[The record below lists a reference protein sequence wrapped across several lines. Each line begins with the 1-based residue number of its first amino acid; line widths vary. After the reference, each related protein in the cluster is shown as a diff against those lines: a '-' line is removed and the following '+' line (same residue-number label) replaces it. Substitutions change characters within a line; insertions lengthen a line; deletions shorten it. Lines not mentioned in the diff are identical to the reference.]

1 MTQGERV
8 KLLRNS
14 LNLSQEK
21 FGERINMKKNS
32 ISQIENGVN
41 NLTDIVAK
49 SISNEFNVNY
59 FWLRDGEGDMYI
71 DAPETVIDELKR
83 TYDLSEFEEKLL
95 KQYLVLSKDERDVLQ
110 KIIKGV
116 FHIEEKKWL
125 RFAIIYL
132 RNKYIHS

>member
-8 KLLRNS
+8 KSLRKT
-14 LNLSQEK
+14 LNLTLEK
-21 FGERINMKKNS
+21 FGEKLGVGKTA
-32 ISQIENGVN
+32 ISLIENGKN
-41 NLTDIVAK
+41 SLTDIVAK

-116 FHIEEKKWL
+116 FHIDEKKWL

>member
-71 DAPETVIDELKR
+71 DAPKTVIDELKR
-83 TYDLSEFEEKLL
+83 TYSLSDFEEKIL
-95 KQYLVLSKDERDVLQ
+95 KQYLILTEDERSVLQ
-110 KIIKGV
+110 DILKKM
-116 FHIEEKKWL
+116 FHIDEKK
-125 RFAIIYL
+125 
-132 RNKYIHS
+132 

>member
-116 FHIEEKKWL
+116 FHIDEKKMIAFCNHL
-125 RFAIIYL
+125 L
-132 RNKYIHS
+132 KK

>member
-71 DAPETVIDELKR
+71 DAPKTVIDELKR
-83 TYDLSEFEEKLL
+83 TYSLSEFEEKLL

-116 FHIEEKKWL
+116 FHIDEKK
-125 RFAIIYL
+125 
-132 RNKYIHS
+132 

>member
-8 KLLRNS
+8 KSLRKT
-14 LNLSQEK
+14 LNLTLEK
-21 FGERINMKKNS
+21 FGEKLGVGKTA
-32 ISQIENGVN
+32 ISLIENGKN
-41 NLTDIVAK
+41 SLTEAMAI
-49 SISNEFNVNY
+49 SICREFNVNY

-71 DAPETVIDELKR
+71 DAPKTVIDELKR

-116 FHIEEKKWL
+116 FHIDEKK
-125 RFAIIYL
+125 
-132 RNKYIHS
+132 

>member
-8 KLLRNS
+8 KLLRKS

-71 DAPETVIDELKR
+71 DAPKTVIDELKR

-95 KQYLVLSKDERDVLQ
+95 KQYLILSKEERDVLQ
-110 KIIKGV
+110 KVIKGA
-116 FHIEEKKWL
+116 FNIDEKK
-125 RFAIIYL
+125 
-132 RNKYIHS
+132 

>member
-83 TYDLSEFEEKLL
+83 TYSLSDFEEKIL
-95 KQYLVLSKDERDVLQ
+95 KQYLILTEDERSVLQ
-110 KIIKGV
+110 DILKKM
-116 FHIEEKKWL
+116 FHIDEKK
-125 RFAIIYL
+125 
-132 RNKYIHS
+132 

>member
-49 SISNEFNVNY
+49 SISNEFNVDY
-59 FWLRDGEGDMYI
+59 FWLTEGEGEMFI
-71 DAPETVIDELKR
+71 DIPDTIIEEMKI
-83 TYDLSEFEEKLL
+83 TYNLSDFEEKILR
-95 KQYLVLSKDERDVLQ
+95 QYLILTEDERNVLQ
-110 KIIKGV
+110 DILKKM
-116 FHIEEKKWL
+116 FHIDEK
-125 RFAIIYL
+125 
-132 RNKYIHS
+132 NEGS

>member
-83 TYDLSEFEEKLL
+83 TYSLSDFEEKIL
-95 KQYLVLSKDERDVLQ
+95 KQYMILTEDERSVLQ
-110 KIIKGV
+110 DILKKM
-116 FHIEEKKWL
+116 FHIDEKKWL
-125 RFAIIYL
+125 QFAIIYL